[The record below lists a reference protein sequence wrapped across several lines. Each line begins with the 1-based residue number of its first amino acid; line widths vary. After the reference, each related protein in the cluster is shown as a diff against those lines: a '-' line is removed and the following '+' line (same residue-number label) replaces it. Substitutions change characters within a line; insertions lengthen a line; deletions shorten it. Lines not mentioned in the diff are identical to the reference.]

1 MGKIKGF
8 FAVLIFFAI
17 LASPFIYNAFTNSQE
32 FDHEKLEKPDKSL
45 GKYCLVIAGAR
56 EKDKSAEANEDF
68 IIANHGD
75 ILSHAGII
83 PGRAKSVRDMA
94 VRQGKR
100 SEGGLNG
107 CIACHQN
114 RAKFCDQCHD
124 YVGVQTVNEQ
134 TGCFACHNY
143 PTDKYEG
150 GKQVRYATK
159 EWDKWNEAMK
169 KWRKKP

>member
-8 FAVLIFFAI
+8 FAVLLFFVI
-17 LASPFIYNAFTNSQE
+17 LVSPFIYNAFTE
-32 FDHEKLEKPDKSL
+32 EVKVDLEDPDKSL
-45 GKYCLVIAGAR
+45 GKYCIVGPHKLDMSI
-56 EKDKSAEANEDF
+56 EANEDF

-75 ILSHAGII
+75 LLSHAGII
-83 PGRAKSVRDMA
+83 PGRAKSVRDLA

-114 RAKFCDQCHD
+114 RATFCDECHS
-124 YVGVQTVNEQ
+124 YVGVQSVNEQ
-134 TGCFACHNY
+134 TGCFACHTY
-143 PTDKYEG
+143 PTDKYKDD
-150 GKQVRYATK
+150 KQVRFAKK
-159 EWDKWNEAMK
+159 EWIKWNKEME

>member
-1 MGKIKGF
+1 MGKGVKGF
-8 FAVLIFFAI
+8 FAVLVFFVI
-17 LASPFIYNAFTNSQE
+17 LASPFIYNAFTE
-32 FDHEKLEKPDKSL
+32 GVKVDHEDPDKSL
-45 GKYCLVIAGAR
+45 GKYCIVGSHKLDMTV
-56 EKDKSAEANEDF
+56 EANEDF

-83 PGRAKSVRDMA
+83 PGRAKSVRDMV

-100 SEGGLNG
+100 SEGGING

-114 RAKFCDQCHD
+114 RAKFCDQCHG
-124 YVGVQTVNEQ
+124 YVGVQSVNEE

-143 PTDKYEG
+143 PTDKYKG
-150 GKQVRYATK
+150 GKQIRFAKK
-159 EWDKWNEAMK
+159 EWEKWNNEMK